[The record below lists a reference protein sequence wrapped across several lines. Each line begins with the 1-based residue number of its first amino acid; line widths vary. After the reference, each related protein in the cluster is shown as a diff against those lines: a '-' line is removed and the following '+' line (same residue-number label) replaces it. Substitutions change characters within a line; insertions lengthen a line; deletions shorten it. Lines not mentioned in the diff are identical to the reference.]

1 MALNRFD
8 IIGRLTKD
16 PEMKSTPGGT
26 MILTLNLAQT
36 KRWKDAN
43 GEKQEK
49 SLFFQFKAFGKQ
61 GEILQQY
68 TAKGSKI
75 YISAVVEPWE
85 MESQDGGGK
94 KYGTSFIVRD
104 FEFLD
109 SKKKEEGPAK
119 ITEKDLS
126 STFGE
131 DEIAIEDIPF

>member
-26 MILTLNLAQT
+26 MILTLNVAQT
-36 KRWKDAN
+36 KRWKDTN

-61 GEILQQY
+61 AELLEQY

-75 YISAVVEPWE
+75 YISSVVEPWE
-85 MESQDGGGK
+85 MDVEGGGK
-94 KYGTSFIVRD
+94 KYGTSFIIRD

-109 SKKKEEGPAK
+109 SKKKEEGASK
-119 ITEKDLS
+119 ITEKDIDK
-126 STFGE
+126 TFGE
-131 DEIAIEDIPF
+131 DDIRIEDIPF